1 MCLMQVKVY
10 LVQVFL
16 ESSCKRKFLSTFK
29 LFFSEHLRA
38 SNKNARIILWSFYLA
53 NLNFFHPLLP
63 LQFTFYPWLIVWV
76 GYRWPSKNTLS
87 IGSLKADVAIKNP
100 SSQVNDIST
109 GAFVGLIKIPQ
120 HHWILKRITFSS
132 EIQPR
137 KINETKFK
145 SCKYRNEYLLLNARA
160 PILKIIFWRQS

>member
-109 GAFVGLIKIPQ
+109 GAFRFWLGWLKFLNIIGSWNGL
-120 HHWILKRITFSS
+120 HFLLKFN
-132 EIQPR
+132 PA
-137 KINETKFK
+137 K
-145 SCKYRNEYLLLNARA
+145 SMKRNLNPANIA
-160 PILKIIFWRQS
+160 MNIFY